1 MKRSL
6 LFLGA
11 LDYPN
16 VPKAGDAIKNRYLVD
31 FFKRELNRVDYVDTQ
46 RWKKN
51 PIVLLRV
58 IWHLTAH
65 RYENIVISTSNVSAY
80 RLIGLTTSLNLKS
93 RIYYFMI
100 GGYAPVK
107 IKQGIYKAD
116 RYRKLERI
124 IVEADKVEQLYHDLE
139 IYNTIRLYNFKRVL
153 YTPDLTNP
161 HTGIIRFVFLSRIT
175 ELKGVFHILQSVRE
189 LNDSGYGNR
198 YEVDFYGRIDSD
210 IEERFLNEVNTISN
224 VSYKGFLNLDDA
236 QGYKTLSE
244 YDAMLFPT
252 LYATEGFPGVIADAA
267 IAALPVIASDWRYAD
282 EIIGNDE
289 CGLLFPT
296 GNNEALTE
304 LMARVID
311 NRALLEPL
319 RKNALQRSDRYNADK
334 VLNKDLIA
342 VLGMDKPITD

>member
-46 RWKKN
+46 RWKRN
-51 PIVLLRV
+51 PLVLLRV
-58 IWHLTAH
+58 MWHLTAH
-65 RYENIVISTSNVSAY
+65 RYDNIVISTSNVSAY

-107 IKQGIYKAD
+107 IKQGIYKAA
-116 RYRKLERI
+116 RFKKLERI
-124 IVEADKVEQLYHDLE
+124 IVEADKVAELYHELGID
-139 IYNTIRLYNFKRVL
+139 NTIRLYNFKRVL
-153 YTPDLTNP
+153 FTPDISVQ
-161 HTGIIRFVFLSRIT
+161 HSGIIRFVFLSRIT
-175 ELKGVFHILQSVRE
+175 ELKGVFDILQSVNE

-210 IEERFLNEVNTISN
+210 IEERFLNKVNSISN
-224 VSYKGFLNLDDA
+224 VSYKGFLNLDEA

-267 IAALPVIASDWRYAD
+267 IAALPVIASSWRYAD
-282 EIIGNDE
+282 EIIGHGK

-296 GNNEALTE
+296 GNKKALTE

-311 NRALLEPL
+311 NPSLLEPL
-319 RKNALQRSDRYNADK
+319 RKNALQRSDLYNADK
-334 VLNKDLIA
+334 VLNKDFITL
-342 VLGMDKPITD
+342 LGMDQTITD

>member
-51 PIVLLRV
+51 PLVLLRV
-58 IWHLTAH
+58 MWHLTAH
-65 RYENIVISTSNVSAY
+65 RYDNIVISTSNVSAY

-107 IKQGIYKAD
+107 IKQGIYKAA
-116 RYRKLERI
+116 RFKKLERI
-124 IVEADKVEQLYHDLE
+124 IVEADKVAELYHEFGID
-139 IYNTIRLYNFKRVL
+139 NTIRLYNFKRVL
-153 YTPDLTNP
+153 FTPDISVQ
-161 HTGIIRFVFLSRIT
+161 HSGIIRFVFLSRIT
-175 ELKGVFHILQSVRE
+175 ELKGVFDILQSVNE

-210 IEERFLNEVNTISN
+210 IEERFLNKVNSISN
-224 VSYKGFLNLDDA
+224 VTYKGFLNLDEA

-267 IAALPVIASDWRYAD
+267 IAALPVIASSWRYAD
-282 EIIGNDE
+282 EIIGHGK
-289 CGLLFPT
+289 CGLLFNT
-296 GNNEALTE
+296 GNKKVLTE

-311 NRALLEPL
+311 NPSLLEPL
-319 RKNALQRSDRYNADK
+319 RKNALQRSDLYNADK
-334 VLNKDLIA
+334 VLNKDFITL
-342 VLGMDKPITD
+342 LGMDQTITD